1 MPKTDK
7 YLQHIN
13 NLASWPCVAR
23 FQTPSMLPPR
33 DKCLLQRQEVLF
45 VEWERDSWDRL
56 ISGCTKCTSCCPH
69 VPLDRQSSLP
79 SLCIYQP
86 VLLPVLC
93 FSNAR
98 LRVSVSVFA
107 TCGRSGPV
115 YVHFYGVCSAIE
127 VEHWPQFLF
136 STTPEQLFSRVR
148 WEQLSPLKWECKTT
162 ASASKPVCVL
172 PFTSKCVQA
181 CSALDWLP
189 VSVITS
195 VHVINANGQDEKLQ

>member
-1 MPKTDK
+1 
-7 YLQHIN
+7 
-13 NLASWPCVAR
+13 
-23 FQTPSMLPPR
+23 MLLGR

-45 VEWERDSWDRL
+45 VERERNSRDRL
-56 ISGCTKCTSCCPH
+56 ILGRTKCTSCCPH
-69 VPLDRQSSLP
+69 VPFGLSEFAAVAVHLSTA
-79 SLCIYQP
+79 
-86 VLLPVLC
+86 LLPVLC

-115 YVHFYGVCSAIE
+115 CHSLCSLLWCVCSAIE

-148 WEQLSPLKWECKTT
+148 WEQLSPLKWVCKTT

-172 PFTSKCVQA
+172 PFTSKCLQA

-189 VSVITS
+189 VSEITS
-195 VHVINANGQDEKLQ
+195 VHVINANGQTWD

>member
-1 MPKTDK
+1 MATLYTEKYIACITVASLVPKTDK

-23 FQTPSMLPPR
+23 FQTPSMLPRR

-45 VEWERDSWDRL
+45 VECERDSWDVQMMYKMHQL
-56 ISGCTKCTSCCPH
+56 LPSCPFGPSEFAAVAVHLSTGASSSSLLLKCTFT
-69 VPLDRQSSLP
+69 
-79 SLCIYQP
+79 SLC
-86 VLLPVLC
+86 
-93 FSNAR
+93 
-98 LRVSVSVFA
+98 LRFFA

-172 PFTSKCVQA
+172 PFTQVC
-181 CSALDWLP
+181 
-189 VSVITS
+189 TS
-195 VHVINANGQDEKLQ
+195 LQCTWRTSC